1 MLHLWRGRAAEE
13 AGVTGGDGE
22 PCPQRARQLQQWI
35 DRFGAV
41 GCGAVV
47 LDGFPGLCTH
57 WVQQLRVPD
66 GVRLGVR
73 LQPDP
78 ADQAN
83 DDAAGAALVLTP
95 ALSTLLRNGVL
106 LFDSCAAGHLAPK
119 PTCLALALRAA
130 GHGLG
135 KAEEQRLEKVEH
147 LRRELLDRGI

>member
-1 MLHLWRGRAAEE
+1 MNGLEGLVLRKEEGMFPEIVGKDLETANAAIVAARSGRGK
-13 AGVTGGDGE
+13 GSGD
-22 PCPQRARQLQQWI
+22 
-35 DRFGAV
+35 
-41 GCGAVV
+41 
-47 LDGFPGLCTH
+47 
-57 WVQQLRVPD
+57 
-66 GVRLGVR
+66 
-73 LQPDP
+73 
-78 ADQAN
+78 ADLI
-83 DDAAGAALVLTP
+83 AAGAALVLTP